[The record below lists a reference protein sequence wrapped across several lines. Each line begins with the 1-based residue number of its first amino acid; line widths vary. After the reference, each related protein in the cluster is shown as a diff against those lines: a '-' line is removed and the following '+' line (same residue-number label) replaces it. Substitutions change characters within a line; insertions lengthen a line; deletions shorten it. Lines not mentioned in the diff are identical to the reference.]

1 MPESGQHRGDV
12 WEMATPSHLLQ
23 YLKLCGV
30 EQTVIAREL
39 GVSQTAVSLWAGG
52 HRPVPAKYRPRLL
65 AWVPVA
71 RHEAR
76 ERLQKHIAVL
86 PTDALK
92 RAAVEDWSAPFTRW
106 HIGVMYDADE
116 VKASARKNARWLL
129 ELLEHETYTPSELE
143 QMRGLYLVLGNKLD
157 ILEEMAG
164 PQAASAAPEQEG
176 VP

>member
-1 MPESGQHRGDV
+1 MPESAQSHRDV
-12 WEMATPSHLLQ
+12 WDMATPSHILQ

-30 EQTVIAREL
+30 EQIEIAREL

-71 RHEAR
+71 RQEAH

-86 PTDALK
+86 PTDPLK
-92 RAAVEDWSAPFTRW
+92 RAAVEDWDAPFTRW
-106 HIGVMYDADE
+106 YISVMFDAGE

-129 ELLEHETYTPSELE
+129 ELLDHETYTPSDLE
-143 QMRGLYLVLGNKLD
+143 QMRGLYQVLGNKLD

-164 PQAASAAPEQEG
+164 PKDESAAPEQDDET
-176 VP
+176 